1 MRRTSL
7 QTPEARVPFE
17 RAAVTTSP
25 VTSSTWKLD
34 LLIIMVSVFTS
45 SKCLLHRRS
54 GDGATSHQQLSSVV
68 ASWSRMAYLWL
79 QLSTAR
85 FF

>member
-17 RAAVTTSP
+17 RAAMTTSP

-34 LLIIMVSVFTS
+34 LLIILVYVFTS
-45 SKCLLHRRS
+45 SKCLLRS
-54 GDGATSHQQLSSVV
+54 WDGATSHQQLSSVV
-68 ASWSRMAYLWL
+68 ASWSRMAYLRL